1 MDESISAAP
10 TPRRT
15 AVDHAVTIEGV
26 GTSLPPFQLT
36 HAQHLEFARQQG
48 TLSEKTLATYAR
60 IMEHSEIETRGI
72 ALDDFTEMLETDHD
86 RILARFERWGVT
98 LSAQALERGLAAAY
112 VRAEEVTYLA
122 VTTCT
127 GYLCPG
133 LSSYVAERCGLP
145 QDVIR
150 VDIVGMGCG
159 AAVPALEQACQ
170 HLAANP
176 DGVAVVVSTEICSA
190 AMYLGD
196 EVELIVSNSIFGDGS
211 AAAVLR
217 GKRHNGVSVNGTAP
231 HPRIR
236 GFESL
241 LVPEWRDGLRFRTEG
256 GHLRNV
262 LSREVPTRAGE
273 ACRTITDKLLA
284 RYSLDTAK
292 VDHWVIHAGGK
303 AVLDS
308 IEWALKLPTNALASS
323 RNVMRR
329 CGNMS
334 SPTVLFVLD
343 ETHREVRPKK
353 GQRAVLSSFGAGFAA
368 HAALLEY

>member
-1 MDESISAAP
+1 MDDSLSGASS
-10 TPRRT
+10 PRRRDLQH
-15 AVDHAVTIEGV
+15 VVTIDGL
-26 GTSLPPFQLT
+26 GTSLPPFKLT
-36 HAQHLEFARQQG
+36 HAEHLEFAREQG
-48 TLSEKTLATYAR
+48 TVSEKTLATYAR
-60 IMEHSEIETRGI
+60 IMDHSEIETRGI
-72 ALDDFTEMLETDHD
+72 AVDDFAEMLETDHD
-86 RILARFERWGVT
+86 RILARFERWGIS
-98 LSAQALERGLAAAY
+98 LSAQALERGLAAAGA
-112 VRAEEVTYLA
+112 RPEEVTYLA

-145 QDVIR
+145 GDVVR

-159 AAVPALEQACQ
+159 AAVPGLEQASQ
-170 HLAANP
+170 HLAAHP

-190 AMYLGD
+190 AMFLGD

-217 GKRHNGVSVNGTAP
+217 GGRRTGPSVNGTGP

-262 LSREVPTRAGE
+262 LSREVPSRAGE
-273 ACRTITDKLLA
+273 ACRTITDRLLG
-284 RYSLDTAK
+284 RYDLDASAI
-292 VDHWVIHAGGK
+292 DHWVIHAGGK

-308 IEWALKLPTNALASS
+308 VQWALKLPADALASARS
-323 RNVMRR
+323 VMKR

-343 ETHREVRPKK
+343 ETHRERRPAK